1 MTLSEALKKRIMDL
15 ADERK
20 MSLHKL
26 TTVSGVAYSTLSSF
40 FLGKCS
46 SLTLTT
52 ILHICE
58 GLNIKLKES
67 NITNQQ
73 LKEYVS
79 EMAYNLSQI
88 VKSDTM
94 DLVLSCRI

>member
-15 ADERK
+15 AEERK

-58 GLNIKLKES
+58 GLNIKLKDFFDDPVFKD
-67 NITNQQ
+67 ITI
-73 LKEYVS
+73 S
-79 EMAYNLSQI
+79 ETKIS
-88 VKSDTM
+88 K
-94 DLVLSCRI
+94 